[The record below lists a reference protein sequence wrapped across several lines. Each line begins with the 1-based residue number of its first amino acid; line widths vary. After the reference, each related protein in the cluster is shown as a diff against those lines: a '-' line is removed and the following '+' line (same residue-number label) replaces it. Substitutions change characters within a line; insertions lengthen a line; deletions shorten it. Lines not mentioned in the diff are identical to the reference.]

1 MNELTT
7 LLLLKVKQVRHAQ
20 DHALALMS
28 KSLRDPLV
36 FRDAFA
42 ALSTMR
48 KVEAEL
54 DQLVMEIECL
64 SNVSIP
70 VTQ

>member
-28 KSLRDPLV
+28 KSLRDPEM

-48 KVEAEL
+48 KVESEL

-64 SNVSIP
+64 ANVP
-70 VTQ
+70 TTLNQ